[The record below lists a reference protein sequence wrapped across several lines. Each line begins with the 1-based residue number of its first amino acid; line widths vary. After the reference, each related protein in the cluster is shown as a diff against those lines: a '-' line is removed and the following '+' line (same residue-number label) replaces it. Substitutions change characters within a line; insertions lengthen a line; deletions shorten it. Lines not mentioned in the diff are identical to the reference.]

1 MMKPEIELVSLP
13 TLKVSKVS
21 DKYRLKK
28 LTKGTPGLGS
38 TWHVLFLDETEM
50 TAIKELMLNEQ
61 GGIE

>member
-28 LTKGTPGLGS
+28 LTKGTPGIGG

-61 GGIE
+61 GGIK